1 VRLKSLERWFNQR
14 RKSKV
19 LELADRQL
27 ALAIETVNE
36 LENAIAAASKK
47 EIGAAKKQLERLFTT
62 EEEIDSLRRTI
73 FEESTRGSL
82 PLNDREDLMH
92 LVKRLDVMADHVK
105 DSGRSVLLLLE
116 VNIPKELWN
125 AYEEMAKD
133 LVECAKV
140 LKSSIEKLG
149 TDPAEARLLSMKVD
163 DVEKKADEKYL
174 KIKGLLLK
182 SDKAVTPPM
191 LLLLKDMV
199 ESMEQVADTCDDT
212 ADYVRILTITK
223 ETS

>member
-1 VRLKSLERWFNQR
+1 LEKWFSQR

-47 EIGAAKKQLERLFTT
+47 EIGNAKEQLERLFTT

-163 DVEKKADEKYL
+163 DVEKKADAKYL

-182 SDKAVTPPM
+182 SDKTVTPPM

>member
-1 VRLKSLERWFNQR
+1 LERWFTER

-27 ALAIETVNE
+27 ALAIETVSE
-36 LENAIAAASKK
+36 LKSAITAASKK
-47 EIGAAKKQLERLFTT
+47 NTEDAKKQLDRLFQT
-62 EEEIDSLRRTI
+62 EEEIDNLRRTI

-105 DSGRSVLLLLE
+105 DSGRTVLLLLE
-116 VNIPKELWN
+116 VNIPKEFWN
-125 AYEEMAKD
+125 AYEKMAKD
-133 LVECAKV
+133 LVECAIA
-140 LKSSIEKLG
+140 LRASIEKLG
-149 TDPAEARLLSMKVD
+149 SDPAEARLLSMKVD
-163 DVEKKADEKYL
+163 DVEKKVDGEYL

-182 SDKAVTPPM
+182 SDRDVAPSS
-191 LLLLKDMV
+191 LLLLKDLV
-199 ESMEQVADTCDDT
+199 ESMEYVADSCDDT

-223 ETS
+223 EA

>member
-1 VRLKSLERWFNQR
+1 LEKWFSQR

-36 LENAIAAASKK
+36 LEDAITAASNKN
-47 EIGAAKKQLERLFTT
+47 IGDAKKQIERLFIT
-62 EEEIDSLRRTI
+62 EEEVDTIRRTI
-73 FEESTRGSL
+73 FEESTRGIL
-82 PLNDREDLMH
+82 PLSDREDLMH

-125 AYEEMAKD
+125 AYELMAKD

-149 TDPAEARLLSMKVD
+149 SDPAEARILSQKVD
-163 DVEKKADEKYL
+163 EVEKKADEKYL

-182 SDKAVTPPM
+182 SDKFVTPSM
-191 LLLLKDMV
+191 LLLLKDLV
-199 ESMEQVADTCDDT
+199 ESMEQVADSCDDT

-223 ETS
+223 ETA

>member
-1 VRLKSLERWFNQR
+1 LEKWFSQR

-27 ALAIETVNE
+27 ALAVETVNE
-36 LENAIAAASKK
+36 LEDAITAASKK
-47 EIGAAKKQLERLFTT
+47 NTGDAKKQIERLFIT
-62 EEEIDSLRRTI
+62 EEEIDTIRRTI

-149 TDPAEARLLSMKVD
+149 SDPAEARILSQKVD

-182 SDKAVTPPM
+182 SDKFVTPST
-191 LLLLKDMV
+191 LLLLKDLV
-199 ESMEQVADTCDDT
+199 ESMEQVADSCDDT

-223 ETS
+223 EVA

>member
-1 VRLKSLERWFNQR
+1 MERWFNQR

-199 ESMEQVADTCDDT
+199 ESMEQVADSCDDT

>member
-1 VRLKSLERWFNQR
+1 LERWFNQR

-47 EIGAAKKQLERLFTT
+47 EIGDAKKQIERLFTT

-163 DVEKKADEKYL
+163 DVEKKVDEKYL

>member
-1 VRLKSLERWFNQR
+1 LEKWFNQR

-19 LELADRQL
+19 LELADKQL

-223 ETS
+223 EIS

>member
-1 VRLKSLERWFNQR
+1 LERWFNQR

-47 EIGAAKKQLERLFTT
+47 EIGDAKKQIERLFTT

>member
-1 VRLKSLERWFNQR
+1 MEKWFNQR

-223 ETS
+223 EKS

>member
-1 VRLKSLERWFNQR
+1 LERWFNQR

-199 ESMEQVADTCDDT
+199 ESMEQVADSCDDT

-223 ETS
+223 EPS

>member
-1 VRLKSLERWFNQR
+1 LEKWFNQR

-47 EIGAAKKQLERLFTT
+47 EIGDAKKQLERLFTT

-182 SDKAVTPPM
+182 SDKTVTPPM

>member
-1 VRLKSLERWFNQR
+1 LEKWFSQR

-36 LENAIAAASKK
+36 LEDSITAASKK
-47 EIGAAKKQLERLFTT
+47 NIGDAKKQIERLFIT
-62 EEEIDSLRRTI
+62 EEEIDTIRRTI

-116 VNIPKELWN
+116 VDIPKELWN

-149 TDPAEARLLSMKVD
+149 SDPAEARILSQKVD

-182 SDKAVTPPM
+182 SDKFVTPST
-191 LLLLKDMV
+191 LLLLKDLV
-199 ESMEQVADTCDDT
+199 ESMEQVADSCDDT

-223 ETS
+223 EAA

>member
-1 VRLKSLERWFNQR
+1 VEKWFTQR

-27 ALAIETVNE
+27 ALAIETVND
-36 LENAIAAASKK
+36 LENSIAAASKK
-47 EIGAAKKQLERLFTT
+47 NAGDARKHIDRLFQT
-62 EEEIDSLRRTI
+62 EEEVDAVRRTI

-116 VNIPKELWN
+116 VNLPKELWD

-149 TDPAEARLLSMKVD
+149 SDPAEARILSQKVD

-182 SDKAVTPPM
+182 SDKFVTPSS
-191 LLLLKDMV
+191 LLLLKDLV
-199 ESMEQVADTCDDT
+199 ESMEQVADSCDDT

>member
-1 VRLKSLERWFNQR
+1 MERWFNQR

-182 SDKAVTPPM
+182 SDKTVTPPM

>member
-1 VRLKSLERWFNQR
+1 LEKWFSQR

-36 LENAIAAASKK
+36 LEDAITAASKK
-47 EIGAAKKQLERLFTT
+47 NVGDAKKQIERLFIT
-62 EEEIDSLRRTI
+62 EEEIDTIRRTI

-116 VNIPKELWN
+116 VDIPKELWN

-149 TDPAEARLLSMKVD
+149 SDPAEARILSQKVD

-182 SDKAVTPPM
+182 SDKFVTPST
-191 LLLLKDMV
+191 LLLLKDLV
-199 ESMEQVADTCDDT
+199 ESMEQVADSCDDT

-223 ETS
+223 EAT

>member
-1 VRLKSLERWFNQR
+1 VEKWFTQR

-36 LENAIAAASKK
+36 LENSIAAASKK
-47 EIGAAKKQLERLFTT
+47 NTEDAKKHIDRLFIT
-62 EEEIDSLRRTI
+62 EEEIDNLRRTI

-105 DSGRSVLLLLE
+105 DSGRNVLLLLE
-116 VNIPKELWN
+116 INVPKELWN
-125 AYEEMAKD
+125 AYSDMAKD

-140 LKSSIEKLG
+140 LKTSIEKLG
-149 TDPAEARLLSMKVD
+149 SDPAEARVLSQKVD
-163 DVEKKADEKYL
+163 DVEKRADENYL
-174 KIKGLLLK
+174 KIKSLLLK
-182 SDKAVTPPM
+182 SDRDVVPST
-191 LLLLKDMV
+191 LLMLKDLV
-199 ESMEQVADTCDDT
+199 ESMEQVADSCDDT
-212 ADYVRILTITK
+212 ADYVRVLTITR
-223 ETS
+223 EAS

>member
-1 VRLKSLERWFNQR
+1 LEKWFSQR

-27 ALAIETVNE
+27 ALAIETVND
-36 LENAIAAASKK
+36 LENSIADASK
-47 EIGAAKKQLERLFTT
+47 ENAGDAKKHIDRLFQT
-62 EEEIDSLRRTI
+62 EEEVDTLRRAI

-116 VNIPKELWN
+116 VNIPKELWD

-149 TDPAEARLLSMKVD
+149 SDPAEARSLSMKVD

-182 SDKAVTPPM
+182 SDKFVTPSS
-191 LLLLKDMV
+191 LLMLKDLV
-199 ESMEQVADTCDDT
+199 ESMEQVADSCDDT